1 MRRLLNSAPR
11 LAQRLLRT
19 LLAAVTLA
27 SSIGAAADR
36 VLNRALAHQPQGR
49 WVQIHAQQPG
59 DAVTFRRQAHAGSAF
74 DTKRGRI
81 ILFGS
86 DTHGDDWTN
95 SPLYFDVGSSIWTQ
109 AYPNDD
115 SATYR
120 VTNKGM
126 PVAGPAAAPRPWAM
140 HTFAAVTYDER
151 YDRVI
156 VASYPQHL
164 EPGRFT
170 DAMAAVWP
178 RIVRHPTW
186 SFDLTTER
194 WQSLRSPAVHFFA
207 YATAYD
213 LHRGVVIG
221 YRPDGIYELSAHQKT
236 PRWRYVAPASHRA
249 YHTNIV
255 YDSWRRRFMI
265 AGSHRMT
272 NDVIVY
278 DPRARKERL
287 MPTAGVRPPPFQHA
301 PMAFHSGKGV
311 LVVLVDEVPHSERG
325 ITVTWTYDPDVDSW
339 NRLDGATLQGPLGM
353 NYNLHYD
360 SAYDVLL
367 LVRDA
372 AEGSGTSVWALK
384 L

>member
-1 MRRLLNSAPR
+1 MRRSLNSAPR
-11 LAQRLLRT
+11 LAHHLVGT
-19 LLAAVTLA
+19 LLVAVTLA
-27 SSIGAAADR
+27 SSICVAADR
-36 VLNRALAHQPQGR
+36 IFNRALAHQPQGR
-49 WVQIHAQQPG
+49 WLQIHAQQPG
-59 DAVTFRRQAHAGSAF
+59 DAVTFRRQAHGGSAF

-86 DTHGDDWTN
+86 DTHGADWTN
-95 SPLYFDVGSSIWTQ
+95 SPLYFDVGALTWKQ
-109 AYPNDD
+109 AYPSDD

-120 VTNKGM
+120 VTTKGI

-151 YDRVI
+151 YDRLI

-186 SFDLTTER
+186 LFDLATER
-194 WQSLRSPAVHFFA
+194 WQPLRSAPVHFFP

-213 LHRGVVIG
+213 SHRGVVMG
-221 YRPDGIYELSAHQKT
+221 YRADGIYELSAHQKT
-236 PRWRYVAPASHRA
+236 ARWRYVAPASRRA
-249 YHTNIV
+249 YHTNAV
-255 YDSWRRRFMI
+255 YDSWRRRLMV

-278 DPRARKERL
+278 DPRAGTERL
-287 MPTAGVRPPPFQHA
+287 MPTAGVRPQPFQHA

-311 LVVLVDEVPHSERG
+311 LVVLVDELPHSRHCDTE
-325 ITVTWTYDPDVDSW
+325 TWIYDPDVDSW
-339 NRLDGATLQGPLGM
+339 SRIDGATLQGPLGM

-360 SAYDVLL
+360 SVHNVLL
-367 LVRDA
+367 LVRDG
-372 AEGSGTSVWALK
+372 EGGGTSVWALK